1 MGFTRRLRRFVIVAG
16 MLLAGLAVEIG
27 WFAATKGMSASEAAA
42 KRRLVAPTGLP
53 DLAVATEA
61 RFLRFRSLA
70 DVYSPFNEGPE
81 LLDYFP
87 AAFTYAPS
95 PVERKMPSRIEQ
107 KP

>member
-1 MGFTRRLRRFVIVAG
+1 MMGLTFVLGMELLYGYLFTAPDAEALKVRRDYV
-16 MLLAGLAVEIG
+16 
-27 WFAATKGMSASEAAA
+27 
-42 KRRLVAPTGLP
+42 RLVGLP

-81 LLDYFP
+81 LLDHFP
-87 AAFTYAPS
+87 ASFAFAPS
-95 PVERKMPSRIEQ
+95 PLEKRVPSRIE

>member
-1 MGFTRRLRRFVIVAG
+1 MAELV
-16 MLLAGLAVEIG
+16 
-27 WFAATKGMSASEAAA
+27 WFSFGTNSENATK
-42 KRRLVAPTGLP
+42 RDLVAVTGLP

-87 AAFTYAPS
+87 ASFTYAPS
-95 PVERKMPSRIEQ
+95 VVEKRVPSRIEA
-107 KP
+107 PR